1 VSDGREHEAGE
12 ISMSTQPYLSHI
24 EMQKLAC
31 DEQKGEMWLGSGR
44 IALELWKVW
53 DGARIAALKEAAGL
67 PTSEFRSVYQAV
79 SRESAIIRDKA
90 SGMDSAAW

>member
-1 VSDGREHEAGE
+1 MSDGREHEAGE

-31 DEQKGEMWLGSGR
+31 DERKGEMWLGSGR
-44 IALELWKVW
+44 SASSALWKVW

-67 PTSEFRSVYQAV
+67 PTSEFRSVYQTV
-79 SRESAIIRDKA
+79 SRESAKGI
-90 SGMDSAAW
+90 GQ